1 MSVDNIINEICLMY
15 GLSGDQVRLV
25 LSETNKRIP
34 EFLIK
39 FGETLYF
46 HELCKYQMK
55 HYEAMQRINAHY
67 D

>member
-1 MSVDNIINEICLMY
+1 MY